1 MDITVED
8 PSPEFQTLRDFVDCQ
23 NILALGLG
31 MGVVGRGLGGE
42 EEGEE
47 EEGEGEEGEEEEGE
61 GEEGEEEEGEGEEG
75 RCDVLRTKLKL
86 SRVSIG

>member
-23 NILALGLG
+23 NTLALGLG
-31 MGVVGRGLGGE
+31 VGVVGCGLGGE
-42 EEGEE
+42 EG
-47 EEGEGEEGEEEEGE
+47 EGEGEG
-61 GEEGEEEEGEGEEG
+61 G

-86 SRVSIG
+86 SKVGSNWSNTYNVD